1 MIGYGKTDMKMTSKK
16 DNVFIITDPWK
27 QEALL
32 HGEYQCLW
40 LGREGVDN
48 GPECDLIEV
57 VGDCI

>member
-1 MIGYGKTDMKMTSKK
+1 MKTTSKK

-48 GPECDLIEV
+48 GPERDLIEE